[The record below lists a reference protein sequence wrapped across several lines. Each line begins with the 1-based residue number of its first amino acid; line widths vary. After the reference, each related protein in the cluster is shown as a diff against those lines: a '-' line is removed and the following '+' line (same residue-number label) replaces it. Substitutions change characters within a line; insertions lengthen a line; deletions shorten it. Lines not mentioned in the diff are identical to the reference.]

1 MQNNLVTGDQPLY
14 MLVFFLLTIGF
25 TFFYVQIT
33 FNPEEVSDNM
43 KQYGGFVPGIRAGR
57 PTAEYLNYVL
67 TRITSAGSLYLGLIA
82 LHPADRAGLLRGQPE
97 LPVRRRIDP
106 DYRGRGP
113 RDRQADR
120 RTAAAAPLRRAS
132 QVTETTTRLLI
143 IGPPGAGKG
152 TQAAQIAA
160 RFDIPAI
167 STGDIFRANIKGGTP
182 LGQQVQAIIERGEL
196 VPDSLTNEIVADRL
210 AQADAARGFLLDGY
224 PRNVE
229 QVHALDGM
237 IEGDALDAVVLLE
250 VDTDAVVSRL
260 LKRAE
265 LEGRADDTEE
275 VIRHRQNVYAEQT
288 APLVELFAERGILVS
303 VDGLG
308 TVEEVAERIAA
319 GLTAQLSAK
328 ASR

>member
-1 MQNNLVTGDQPLY
+1 M
-14 MLVFFLLTIGF
+14 
-25 TFFYVQIT
+25 
-33 FNPEEVSDNM
+33 
-43 KQYGGFVPGIRAGR
+43 
-57 PTAEYLNYVL
+57 
-67 TRITSAGSLYLGLIA
+67 
-82 LHPADRAGLLRGQPE
+82 
-97 LPVRRRIDP
+97 
-106 DYRGRGP
+106 
-113 RDRQADR
+113 
-120 RTAAAAPLRRAS
+120 
-132 QVTETTTRLLI
+132 TESTTRLLI

-152 TQAAQIAA
+152 TQAAQIAE
-160 RFDIPAI
+160 RFEIPAI

-196 VPDSLTNEIVADRL
+196 VPDTLTNEIVADRL
-210 AQADAARGFLLDGY
+210 AQPDAAGGFLLDGY

-250 VDTDAVVSRL
+250 VDTDAVVARL

-275 VIRHRQNVYAEQT
+275 VIRHRQDVYAEQT

-308 TVEEVAERIAA
+308 TVDEVAERIAA
-319 GLTAQLSAK
+319 GLTAQLAAK
-328 ASR
+328 AGR